1 MRSKKSSEGFMTSEL
16 DLGLAARAERCDME
30 KETDEEL

>member
-1 MRSKKSSEGFMTSEL
+1 MTSEL

-30 KETDEEL
+30 KETDEELWKSEKL